1 MNGKNPVNRSRR
13 SSSAGRKTSQFD
25 AAKARSKRPMAQKS
39 KGGREDPLAGQRGRR
54 VHQGAKV
61 GTVRAVYVRRLHDLE
76 TGRTW
81 DRVFLFDVN
90 APEDFEA
97 AEAWLDEHYP
107 LSEEDDR

>member
-1 MNGKNPVNRSRR
+1 MK
-13 SSSAGRKTSQFD
+13 
-25 AAKARSKRPMAQKS
+25 
-39 KGGREDPLAGQRGRR
+39 
-54 VHQGAKV
+54 
-61 GTVRAVYVRRLHDLE
+61 AVYVRRLHDLE